1 MLTTIGAKN
10 CGLILTSEKIED
22 KIESQRIVLFV
33 SGTRLDICGELS
45 DYQDICF
52 LFLSCH
58 PSPRYLKC

>member
-45 DYQDICF
+45 DY
-52 LFLSCH
+52 
-58 PSPRYLKC
+58 